1 MGRMKRPSPV
11 RLAGKL
17 LQIREELGLSQ
28 NGMLRKLGLEDDYAR
43 TAISSFERGEKEP
56 PLTVLLRYAE
66 VANVCLDMLADDK
79 QKLPRGVPAKN
90 RTHKGGLN

>member
-1 MGRMKRPSPV
+1 MGRMKRPSPLN
-11 RLAGKL
+11 LAEKL
-17 LQIREELGLSQ
+17 LQIREGLGLSQ

-66 VANVCLDMLADDK
+66 AANICLDMLADDA
-79 QKLPRGVPAKN
+79 QKLPSEMPARK
-90 RTHKGGLN
+90 RRHKGSS

>member
-1 MGRMKRPSPV
+1 MGRMKRPSPLK
-11 RLAGKL
+11 LAGKL
-17 LQIREELGLSQ
+17 LQIREGLGLSQ

-66 VANVCLDMLADDK
+66 VSNLCLDVLADDRVA
-79 QKLPRGVPAKN
+79 LPRTLPAKK
-90 RTHKGGLN
+90 RDRHK